1 MTERREIKP
10 TREKKQACLLNCS
23 FESTLHSGVAVNRN
37 SAFFSNGYSQC
48 ATSAPSLFILT
59 RPSMLWKERG
69 WTRSWCGES
78 RMSNLVLK
86 GVRSTCFMP
95 FLLTLLS
102 EEGNRYF
109 GCEQGSASLYLYDC
123 YSYWYWW
130 MRAKDVDTW
139 ALFKSCF
146 HAHLSRCQRRR
157 KIDHP
162 DSNDSVVNP
171 LRCFSYWGR
180 GCGLPCVWSNGLWR
194 SSGAGNV
201 NARGIEPSLSLNLL
215 FELIFLNVNRKQ
227 LLYYIYADAPL
238 IPFLLESTIS

>member
-95 FLLTLLS
+95 FLLTFLS

-157 KIDHP
+157 KIDHS
-162 DSNDSVVNP
+162 DSNESVALDAFHTEVEVVGSP
-171 LRCFSYWGR
+171 V
-180 GCGLPCVWSNGLWR
+180 CGQMVCDG
-194 SSGAGNV
+194 
-201 NARGIEPSLSLNLL
+201 
-215 FELIFLNVNRKQ
+215 
-227 LLYYIYADAPL
+227 
-238 IPFLLESTIS
+238 LLELAMSTLGELNRLWA